1 MSLINQML
9 QDLDKRGAHAASHES
24 MPDQIMAIPGK
35 KKPGPVGMVVLAGVI
50 LGVSIVAVLSWYFAK
65 VEPTVIVN
73 KPASQSGSGSGSS
86 VVTALSRNNLPPKSA
101 TVTITSAPMPA
112 ILTPAP
118 VPAYKL
124 TIDAGDQS
132 AEQAGATVNAPKN
145 AVSSPPVQQQ
155 AGAPAPAPGWGIK
168 KSALPE
174 VLSKVGVAV
183 PAAKSDPD
191 AAESAGNEQQI
202 KEVTPA
208 QRVNNDY
215 RQALQLLQQGLATE
229 AMLALE
235 KLLIR
240 EPRHAEVRQTLVVLL
255 LQNRRTEEA
264 MRRLQEG
271 LDLTP
276 DFSDM
281 AMTLSR
287 LQVDKGDNATAIAT
301 LQRTLPYAGE
311 RADYQA
317 FLAALLQRE
326 SKHKEASEH
335 YLVALRKQPKNG
347 LWWMGLGI
355 SLEADHRLL
364 EAQEAFGRAKTTGM
378 LTPEL
383 QAFVEQKTSRGQP

>member
-1 MSLINQML
+1 
-9 QDLDKRGAHAASHES
+9 
-24 MPDQIMAIPGK
+24 
-35 KKPGPVGMVVLAGVI
+35 
-50 LGVSIVAVLSWYFAK
+50 
-65 VEPTVIVN
+65 
-73 KPASQSGSGSGSS
+73 
-86 VVTALSRNNLPPKSA
+86 
-101 TVTITSAPMPA
+101 
-112 ILTPAP
+112 
-118 VPAYKL
+118 
-124 TIDAGDQS
+124 
-132 AEQAGATVNAPKN
+132 
-145 AVSSPPVQQQ
+145 
-155 AGAPAPAPGWGIK
+155 
-168 KSALPE
+168 
-174 VLSKVGVAV
+174 
-183 PAAKSDPD
+183 
-191 AAESAGNEQQI
+191 
-202 KEVTPA
+202 
-208 QRVNNDY
+208 
-215 RQALQLLQQGLATE
+215 
-229 AMLALE
+229 MLALE

-355 SLEADHRLL
+355 SLEADHRLP
-364 EAQEAFGRAKTTGM
+364 EALEAFGRAKTSGM

-383 QAFVEQKTSRGQP
+383 QAFVDQKSNKGQP